1 MIKAV
6 FFDIDGTLLS
16 HKTGQIPPSSKKAI
30 RLLRE
35 KGIQT
40 FIATGRHKLEIALLP
55 LDDLE
60 FDGYVTLNGQY
71 CYNHETVL
79 YDLPFD
85 VSDVKAVLMDLQQ
98 GAYPCMFVEAD
109 RMYINFTNQRVQTVQ
124 DSISTP
130 LPDIGDLTRG
140 LTHKIYQ
147 MIPYA
152 EPDLENRIVSLMPH
166 CKPTRWHDLAID
178 IIPAG
183 GGKQN
188 GIRQILDHFH
198 IAREEIMV
206 FGDGENDQDML
217 EFADY
222 GIAMGNAVPSLKALA
237 SYVTEDVDND
247 GIYKALEHYHL
258 I

>member
-16 HKTGQIPPSSKKAI
+16 HRTGQIPPSSKKAI

-35 KGIQT
+35 KGIKT
-40 FIATGRHKLEIALLP
+40 FIATGRHRSEIAVLP
-55 LDDLE
+55 LQDLE

-71 CYNHETVL
+71 CYSRKPVL

-85 VSDVKAVLMDLQQ
+85 VLDIKALLLDLQRQ
-98 GAYPCMFVEAD
+98 HYPCMFVEAD
-109 RMYINFTNQRVQTVQ
+109 RMYINFINQRVQQVQ

-130 LPDIGDLTRG
+130 LPDLGDLTRG
-140 LTHKIYQ
+140 LTHNIYQ
-147 MIPYA
+147 IIPYVSP
-152 EPDLENRIVSLMPH
+152 ELENHIISLMPH

-188 GIRQILDHFH
+188 GIRQILRCFS

-206 FGDGENDQDML
+206 FGDGENDQDMM

-222 GIAMGNAVPSLKALA
+222 AIAMGNAVPSIKALA
-237 SYVTEDVDND
+237 SYVTDDIDND
-247 GIYKALEHYHL
+247 GVYRALLHYQM